1 MKKRTNKA
9 VRKKDVVV
17 TPPAESAT
25 VLPKK
30 YSFGPFSKPGS
41 EFTKALAEEIVKG
54 LTSFS
59 KLAQGFRKKETEGG
73 TAEPVEKTVELGEYP
88 ILVDTSVLIDGRI
101 LPIVN
106 SGFLVGTLLVPQFVL
121 GEVQHIAD
129 SSDAIRRAKGRRGL
143 DVVGKLRWQ
152 KVNPLVKTKVIES
165 DPQDVKEVDHKL
177 IALAKRWKAQS
188 PGIRIITVDFNLAHL
203 ARAQG
208 VHVLNVHDIG
218 QALKVSLVPGEEVT
232 VRIAHAGKEHAQG
245 VGYLE
250 DGTMVVVDNAADK
263 VGLDVVIIVTKIHQ
277 TAAGQLFFA
286 RLK

>member
-1 MKKRTNKA
+1 MVKRTNKA
-9 VRKKDVVV
+9 AKKKIETPAPADVV
-17 TPPAESAT
+17 AE
-25 VLPKK
+25 VQKK
-30 YSFGPFSKPGS
+30 YSFGSFKKPPS
-41 EFTKALAEEIVKG
+41 EFTKALADEIVRG

-59 KLAQGFRKKETEGG
+59 KFTHSFRRKDGEAAPE
-73 TAEPVEKTVELGEYP
+73 TAEKMVELGEYP

-106 SGFLVGTLLVPQFVL
+106 SGFITGTLLVPQFVL

-152 KVNPLVKTKVIES
+152 KVNPLVKMKIIES
-165 DPQDVKEVDHKL
+165 DLPEVKEVDHKL
-177 IALAKRWKAQS
+177 VAFARKWKAQS
-188 PGIRIITVDFNLAHL
+188 PHIRLLTVDFNLAHL

-208 VHVLNVHDIG
+208 VQVLNVHDIG
-218 QALKVSLVPGEEVT
+218 QALKVSLVPGEEFT
-232 VRIAHAGKEHAQG
+232 VKIAHAGKEHAQG

-263 VGLDVVIIVTKIHQ
+263 VGVDVVVIITKIHQ

-286 RLK
+286 RLR